1 MKLNRIGIILIACAL
16 VAIGLVVSLLVVR
29 QQDSQAAQTRIKGVG
44 LVKSL
49 SSVPL
54 PLLRD
59 SSGANGG
66 VLAALLAYHD
76 NGDFAYATIG
86 DASGRILSEVAG
98 RGSMTPNVPL
108 PASAAT
114 GFGERALAA
123 ADGAPALREF
133 YGPLADRSTGP
144 LFVRVGFNQPR
155 YALPA
160 QDVSFLAL
168 LALAMFLVVPVV
180 YLVIKREMAPLAGLS
195 AQLRTLAA
203 PGKANALDAA
213 NNGDVRELIDNMQDY
228 LGQAGKRIAQLEQG
242 ALNTTAD
249 NRLLQYGS
257 KKLNAALQSLP
268 DGLLMLDPAGD
279 VTFAS
284 GKIEPLLGIPME
296 RILGQPLDDW
306 CCDPALRSLIAR
318 FSGELRDNGRTHG
331 GAQAFVQAV
340 HFAPL
345 NVEGRQLSASAQPL
359 SGGHGTMSFGTLVV
373 LRDVT
378 REALARQAGNDF
390 VAHVSHELKS
400 PLNVIGMYA
409 EMLADSD
416 DESLRVESL
425 NVIQD
430 EIERMNALV
439 GNLLN
444 VSKLESGSMSPERN
458 RVRLDDLLRD
468 AYDQALTR
476 AEGKGLRMQLDLPR
490 ELEAVA
496 IDKDLF
502 RIALNNLLTNAIK
515 YNRPGGSVTLAAR
528 NGDNDI
534 VISVRDTGIGIP
546 AADQGRIF
554 DKFYRVSEGDAP
566 IKRGGHGLGL
576 YLAAQIVE
584 LHHGRMELDSAPGV
598 GSTFSV
604 HLKIVSA
611 PAGAAVL

>member
-16 VAIGLVVSLLVVR
+16 AAITLVVALLVVR
-29 QQDSQAAQTRIKGVG
+29 QQDSQAAQVRIKGVG

-49 SSVPL
+49 STVPL
-54 PLLRD
+54 ALLTD
-59 SSGANGG
+59 NGKSGGL
-66 VLAALLAYHD
+66 LAALLAYHD
-76 NGDFAYATIG
+76 NGDFAYASIG
-86 DASGRILSEVAG
+86 DANGRTLAEVAG
-98 RGSMTPNVPL
+98 RGSITPTVAL
-108 PASAAT
+108 PAGAAN
-114 GFGERALAA
+114 GFNERTLPAR
-123 ADGAPALREF
+123 DGAGALREF
-133 YGPLADRSTGP
+133 YGPLADGSMGP

-155 YALPA
+155 VTVLA

-180 YLVIKREMAPLAGLS
+180 YLVIKREMRPLAALS
-195 AQLRTLAA
+195 VQLRTLAA
-203 PGKANALDAA
+203 PARVDD
-213 NNGDVRELIDNMQDY
+213 GDSGDMRELIANMQTY
-228 LGQAGKRIAQLEQG
+228 LAQAGARVAQLEQG

-296 RILGQPLDDW
+296 HIVGQPVDSW
-306 CCDPALRSLIAR
+306 CCDPALRGLLAR
-318 FSGELRDNGRTHG
+318 YSGDVRDNARSH
-331 GAQAFVQAV
+331 AV
-340 HFAPL
+340 GFAPSK
-345 NVEGRQLSASAQPL
+345 VEGRQLHASAQPL

-378 REALARQAGNDF
+378 REHLARQAGNDF

-416 DESLRVESL
+416 EESLRVESL

-444 VSKLESGSMSPERN
+444 VSKLETGSMSPERN

-468 AYDQALTR
+468 AYDQTLPR
-476 AEGKGLRMQLDLPR
+476 AEGKQLRVLLDLPR

-515 YNRPGGSVTLAAR
+515 YNRAGGSVTLSAR
-528 NGDNDI
+528 NEDNEI
-534 VISVRDTGIGIP
+534 VISVRDTGIGIA

-554 DKFYRVSEGDAP
+554 DKFYRVSESDAP
-566 IKRGGHGLGL
+566 VKRGGHGLGL

-584 LHHGRMELDSAPGV
+584 LHHGRMVIESEPGV
-598 GSTFSV
+598 GSTFSI

>member
-16 VAIGLVVSLLVVR
+16 AAITLVVALLVVR
-29 QQDSQAAQTRIKGVG
+29 QQDSQAAQVRIKGVG

-49 SSVPL
+49 STVPMA
-54 PLLRD
+54 LLTD
-59 SSGANGG
+59 NGKSSGL
-66 VLAALLAYHD
+66 LAALLAYHD

-86 DASGRILSEVAG
+86 DASGRTLAEVAG
-98 RGSMTPNVPL
+98 RGSMTPAVPL
-108 PASAAT
+108 PASAAN
-114 GFGERALAA
+114 GFGERTLAA
-123 ADGAPALREF
+123 SEGATALREF
-133 YGPLADRSTGP
+133 YGPLADRSMGT

-155 YALPA
+155 YTVLA
-160 QDVSFLAL
+160 QDVSFLAV

-180 YLVIKREMAPLAGLS
+180 YLVIKREMRPLAALS
-195 AQLRTLAA
+195 TQLRTLAA
-203 PGKANALDAA
+203 PARHDD
-213 NNGDVRELIDNMQDY
+213 GDSGDMRELIANMQSY
-228 LGQAGKRIAQLEQG
+228 LSQASARIAQLEQG

-284 GKIEPLLGIPME
+284 GKIEPLLGIPMD
-296 RILGQPLDDW
+296 RIVGQPVDSW
-306 CCDPALRSLIAR
+306 CCDPALRGLLAR
-318 FSGELRDNGRTHG
+318 YSGDVRDTARSH
-331 GAQAFVQAV
+331 AV
-340 HFAPL
+340 AFAPF
-345 NVEGRQLSASAQPL
+345 NVEGRQLHASAQPL

-378 REALARQAGNDF
+378 REHLARQAGNDF

-416 DESLRVESL
+416 EESLRVESL

-444 VSKLESGSMSPERN
+444 VSKLETGSMSPERN

-468 AYDQALTR
+468 AYDQALPR
-476 AEGKGLRMQLDLPR
+476 AEGKQLRVLLDLPR

-528 NGDNDI
+528 NEDNEI
-534 VISVRDTGIGIP
+534 VISVRDTGIGIA

-554 DKFYRVSEGDAP
+554 DKFYRVSESDAP
-566 IKRGGHGLGL
+566 VKRGGHGLGL

-584 LHHGRMELDSAPGV
+584 LHHGRMVLDSEPGV
-598 GSTFSV
+598 GSTFSI

>member
-1 MKLNRIGIILIACAL
+1 MKLNRIGTILIACAL
-16 VAIGLVVSLLVVR
+16 AAITLVVALLVVR
-29 QQDSQAAQTRIKGVG
+29 QQDSQAAQIRIKGVG

-49 SSVPL
+49 STVPMA
-54 PLLRD
+54 LLTD
-59 SSGANGG
+59 NGKSGGL
-66 VLAALLAYHD
+66 LAALLAYHD

-86 DASGRILSEVAG
+86 DASGRTLAEVAG
-98 RGSMTPNVPL
+98 RGSMSPAVAL
-108 PASAAT
+108 PAGAAN
-114 GFGERALAA
+114 GFGERTLPAG
-123 ADGAPALREF
+123 DGAGALREF
-133 YGPLADRSTGP
+133 YGPLADRSMGT
-144 LFVRVGFNQPR
+144 LFVRVGFNQPG
-155 YALPA
+155 YTVLA
-160 QDVSFLAL
+160 QDVSFLAV

-180 YLVIKREMAPLAGLS
+180 YLVIKREMRPLAALS
-195 AQLRTLAA
+195 TQLRTLAA
-203 PGKANALDAA
+203 PTR
-213 NNGDVRELIDNMQDY
+213 GDDGDSGDMRELIANMQTY
-228 LGQAGKRIAQLEQG
+228 LSQASARIAQLEQG

-284 GKIEPLLGIPME
+284 GKIEPLLGIPMD
-296 RILGQPLDDW
+296 RIVGQPVDSW
-306 CCDPALRSLIAR
+306 CCDPALRALLGRYSGDVRDTAR
-318 FSGELRDNGRTHG
+318 SH
-331 GAQAFVQAV
+331 AV
-340 HFAPL
+340 AFAPT
-345 NVEGRQLSASAQPL
+345 NVEGRQLHASAQPL

-378 REALARQAGNDF
+378 REHLARQAGNDF

-416 DESLRVESL
+416 EESLRVESL

-444 VSKLESGSMSPERN
+444 VSKLETGSMSPERN

-468 AYDQALTR
+468 AYDQALPR
-476 AEGKGLRMQLDLPR
+476 AEGKQLRVLLDLPR

-528 NGDNDI
+528 NEDNDI
-534 VISVRDTGIGIP
+534 VISVRDTGIGI
-546 AADQGRIF
+546 AASDQGRIF
-554 DKFYRVSEGDAP
+554 DKFYRVSESDAP
-566 IKRGGHGLGL
+566 VKRGGHGLGL

-584 LHHGRMELDSAPGV
+584 LHHGRIVLDSEPGV
-598 GSTFSV
+598 GSTFSI

>member
-1 MKLNRIGIILIACAL
+1 MKLNRIGTILIACAL
-16 VAIGLVVSLLVVR
+16 AAITLVVALLVVR
-29 QQDSQAAQTRIKGVG
+29 QQDSQAAQVRIKGVG

-49 SSVPL
+49 STVPMA
-54 PLLRD
+54 LLTD
-59 SSGANGG
+59 NGKSGGL
-66 VLAALLAYHD
+66 LAALLAYHD

-86 DASGRILSEVAG
+86 DASGRTLAEVAG
-98 RGSMTPNVPL
+98 RGSMTPAVAL
-108 PASAAT
+108 PAGAAN
-114 GFGERALAA
+114 GFGERTLPAG
-123 ADGAPALREF
+123 DGAGALREF
-133 YGPLADRSTGP
+133 YGPLADRSMGT
-144 LFVRVGFNQPR
+144 LFVRVGFNQPG
-155 YALPA
+155 YTVLA
-160 QDVSFLAL
+160 QDVSFLAV

-180 YLVIKREMAPLAGLS
+180 YLVIKREMRPLAALS
-195 AQLRTLAA
+195 TQLRTLAA
-203 PGKANALDAA
+203 PTR
-213 NNGDVRELIDNMQDY
+213 GDDGDSGDMRELIANMQTY
-228 LGQAGKRIAQLEQG
+228 LSQASARIAQLEQG

-284 GKIEPLLGIPME
+284 GKIEPLLGIPMD
-296 RILGQPLDDW
+296 RIVGQPVDSW
-306 CCDPALRSLIAR
+306 CCDPALRALLAR
-318 FSGELRDNGRTHG
+318 YSGDVRDAARSH
-331 GAQAFVQAV
+331 AV
-340 HFAPL
+340 GFAPT
-345 NVEGRQLSASAQPL
+345 NVEGRQLHASAQPL

-378 REALARQAGNDF
+378 REHLARQAGNDF

-416 DESLRVESL
+416 EESLRVESL

-444 VSKLESGSMSPERN
+444 VSKLETGSMSPERN

-468 AYDQALTR
+468 AYDQALPR
-476 AEGKGLRMQLDLPR
+476 AEGKQLRVLLDLPR

-528 NGDNDI
+528 NEDNDI
-534 VISVRDTGIGIP
+534 VISVRDTGIGI
-546 AADQGRIF
+546 AASDQGRIF
-554 DKFYRVSEGDAP
+554 DKFYRVSESEAP
-566 IKRGGHGLGL
+566 VKRGGHGLGL

-584 LHHGRMELDSAPGV
+584 LHHGRIVLDSEPGV
-598 GSTFSV
+598 GSTFSI

>member
-1 MKLNRIGIILIACAL
+1 MKLNRIGIILITCAL
-16 VAIGLVVSLLVVR
+16 AAITLVVALLVVR
-29 QQDSQAAQTRIKGVG
+29 QQASQAAQVRNKGVG
-44 LVKSL
+44 LVKAL
-49 SSVPL
+49 STVPMA
-54 PLLRD
+54 LLAD
-59 SSGANGG
+59 SSGRGG
-66 VLAALLAYHD
+66 VLAAVLASND
-76 NGDFAYATIG
+76 DSDFAYVTIG
-86 DASGRILSEVAG
+86 DANGRTLAEIAGSGSIAPA
-98 RGSMTPNVPL
+98 TPL
-108 PASAAT
+108 PADART
-114 GFGERALAA
+114 GFGERTLPATNG
-123 ADGAPALREF
+123 GAPLREF
-133 YGPLADRSTGP
+133 YGPLADAGGDAA
-144 LFVRVGFNQPR
+144 FVRVGFHQPGFTV
-155 YALPA
+155 LA

-168 LALAMFLVVPVV
+168 LALMMFLVVPVMYV
-180 YLVIKREMAPLAGLS
+180 VIKREMAPLAALS
-195 AQLRTLAA
+195 TQLRGQLRQLAA
-203 PGKANALDAA
+203 PGRPDQPGAD
-213 NNGDVRELIDNMQDY
+213 DMRELITNMQHY
-228 LGQAGKRIAQLEQG
+228 LDQAGARIVQLEEG
-242 ALNTTAD
+242 SLNTTAD

-284 GKIEPLLGIPME
+284 GKVEPLLGIPMDQ
-296 RILGQPLDDW
+296 ILGQPLDAW
-306 CCDPALRSLIAR
+306 CCDPALRTLFGR
-318 FSGELRDNGRTHG
+318 YSGDLRDNARSNKID
-331 GAQAFVQAV
+331 
-340 HFAPL
+340 FAPL
-345 NVEGRQLSASAQPL
+345 NVEGRQLSATAQPL

-378 REALARQAGNDF
+378 REYLARQAGNDF

-416 DESLRVESL
+416 DESMRVESL

-444 VSKLESGSMSPERN
+444 VSKLETGSMSPERN
-458 RVRLDDLLRD
+458 RVRLDDMLRD
-468 AYDQALTR
+468 AYEQALPR
-476 AEGKGLRMQLDLPR
+476 AEGKQLRVLLDLPR

-528 NGDNDI
+528 NEDNEI
-534 VISVRDTGIGIP
+534 VISVRDTGIGIAP
-546 AADQGRIF
+546 DAQDRIF
-554 DKFYRVSEGDAP
+554 EKFYRVSEAGAATQ
-566 IKRGGHGLGL
+566 RGGHGLGL

-584 LHHGRMELDSAPGV
+584 LHHGRLVVESEPGV

>member
-1 MKLNRIGIILIACAL
+1 MKLNRIGTILIACAL
-16 VAIGLVVSLLVVR
+16 AAITLVVALLVVR
-29 QQDSQAAQTRIKGVG
+29 QQDSQAAQIRIKGVG

-49 SSVPL
+49 STVPMA
-54 PLLRD
+54 LLTD
-59 SSGANGG
+59 NGKSGGL
-66 VLAALLAYHD
+66 LAALLAYHD

-86 DASGRILSEVAG
+86 DASGRTLAEVAG
-98 RGSMTPNVPL
+98 RGSMSPAVAL
-108 PASAAT
+108 PAGAAN
-114 GFGERALAA
+114 GFGERTLPAG
-123 ADGAPALREF
+123 DGAGALREF
-133 YGPLADRSTGP
+133 YGPLADRSMGT
-144 LFVRVGFNQPR
+144 LFVRVGFNQPG
-155 YALPA
+155 YTVLA
-160 QDVSFLAL
+160 QDVSFLAV

-180 YLVIKREMAPLAGLS
+180 YLVIKREMRPLAALS
-195 AQLRTLAA
+195 TQLRTLAA
-203 PGKANALDAA
+203 PTR
-213 NNGDVRELIDNMQDY
+213 GDDGDSGDMRELIANMQTY
-228 LGQAGKRIAQLEQG
+228 LSQASARIAQLEQG

-284 GKIEPLLGIPME
+284 GKIEPLLGIPMD
-296 RILGQPLDDW
+296 RIVGQPVDSW
-306 CCDPALRSLIAR
+306 CCDPALRALLGRYSGDVRDTAR
-318 FSGELRDNGRTHG
+318 SH
-331 GAQAFVQAV
+331 AV
-340 HFAPL
+340 AFAPT
-345 NVEGRQLSASAQPL
+345 NVEGRQLHASAQPL

-378 REALARQAGNDF
+378 REHLARQAGNDF

-416 DESLRVESL
+416 EESLRVESL

-444 VSKLESGSMSPERN
+444 VSKLETGSMSPERN

-468 AYDQALTR
+468 AYDQALPR
-476 AEGKGLRMQLDLPR
+476 AEGKQLRVLLDLPR

-528 NGDNDI
+528 NEDNDI
-534 VISVRDTGIGIP
+534 VISVRDTGIGIA

-554 DKFYRVSEGDAP
+554 DKFYRVSESEAP
-566 IKRGGHGLGL
+566 VKRGGHGLGL

-584 LHHGRMELDSAPGV
+584 LHHGRIVLDSEPGV
-598 GSTFSV
+598 GSTFSI

>member
-16 VAIGLVVSLLVVR
+16 AAITLVVALLVVR
-29 QQDSQAAQTRIKGVG
+29 QQDSQAAQVRIKGVG

-49 SSVPL
+49 STVPMT
-54 PLLRD
+54 LLAD
-59 SSGANGG
+59 DGKSGGL
-66 VLAALLAYHD
+66 LAALLAYHD

-86 DASGRILSEVAG
+86 DASGRTLAEVAG
-98 RGSMTPNVPL
+98 RGSMTPAVPL
-108 PASAAT
+108 PASAAN
-114 GFGERALAA
+114 GFGERTLAA
-123 ADGAPALREF
+123 SQGAGALREF
-133 YGPLADRSTGP
+133 YGPLADRSMGT
-144 LFVRVGFNQPR
+144 LFVRVGFNQPG
-155 YALPA
+155 YTVLA
-160 QDVSFLAL
+160 QDVSFLAV

-180 YLVIKREMAPLAGLS
+180 YLVIKREMRPLAALS
-195 AQLRTLAA
+195 TQLRTLAA
-203 PGKANALDAA
+203 PTRRDD
-213 NNGDVRELIDNMQDY
+213 GDSGDMRELIANMQTY
-228 LGQAGKRIAQLEQG
+228 LSQAGARIAQLEQG

-284 GKIEPLLGIPME
+284 GKIEPLLGIPMD
-296 RILGQPLDDW
+296 RIVGQPVDSW
-306 CCDPALRSLIAR
+306 CCDLALRGLLGRYGGDVRDTAR
-318 FSGELRDNGRTHG
+318 SH
-331 GAQAFVQAV
+331 AV
-340 HFAPL
+340 AFAPI
-345 NVEGRQLSASAQPL
+345 NVEGRQLHASAQPL

-378 REALARQAGNDF
+378 REHLARQAGNDF

-416 DESLRVESL
+416 EESLRVESL

-444 VSKLESGSMSPERN
+444 VSKLETGSMSPERN

-468 AYDQALTR
+468 AYDQALPR
-476 AEGKGLRMQLDLPR
+476 AEGKQLRVLLDLPR

-528 NGDNDI
+528 NEDNEI
-534 VISVRDTGIGIP
+534 VISVRDTGIGIA

-554 DKFYRVSEGDAP
+554 DKFYRVSESDAP
-566 IKRGGHGLGL
+566 VKRGGHGLGL

-584 LHHGRMELDSAPGV
+584 LHHGRMVLDSEPGI
-598 GSTFSV
+598 GSTFSI